1 MADLRAAGIEPVA
14 LAALL
19 ERLGTSDPVEPVTG
33 LAPLIAGVDFARFG
47 RAPARFDEAELA
59 LLNQKVLHHTD
70 YHAVAPRLPPALDET
85 RWKAIRP
92 NMTTVAEEAG
102 WVEISDD
109 TVPPPDAEPPAQR
122 GKVRREAKE

>member
-59 LLNQKVLHHTD
+59 LLNQKVLHHND
-70 YHAVAPRLPPALDET
+70 YPAVAPRLPTAIDDARWNALRPHLTPPTAAAAWAKHIPGPFAPPHPA
-85 RWKAIRP
+85 A
-92 NMTTVAEEAG
+92 AA
-102 WVEISDD
+102 
-109 TVPPPDAEPPAQR
+109 
-122 GKVRREAKE
+122 